1 MSQTGQ
7 HGAEAFDKG
16 AFPCARHAGDSQ
28 SHCLPGMGQQ
38 FVDHMFG
45 NLLMRGQNA
54 FDQRNRPG
62 EHQSIRIKDALDVIT
77 GIFLHS

>member
-1 MSQTGQ
+1 
-7 HGAEAFDKG
+7 
-16 AFPCARHAGDSQ
+16 
-28 SHCLPGMGQQ
+28 MGQQ

-45 NLLMRGQNA
+45 NFLMRGQNA
-54 FDQRNRPG
+54 FDQGDSPG